1 MKLKLTPQA
10 STSFSRSGWGGEKEL
25 NHPISSLPTRNK
37 PLPPRART
45 SGTSTVFVYLPKN
58 GQVRQLKPPAYHIH
72 LTVFEAD
79 EEASRELWKHQN
91 EWL

>member
-1 MKLKLTPQA
+1 MTLKLTPQT

-37 PLPPRART
+37 PLPPHART
-45 SGTSTVFVYLPKN
+45 SGTSAVFVYLPKN
-58 GQVRQLKPPAYHIH
+58 GQLKPSAYHIY

-79 EEASRELWKHQN
+79 EEASPEPCELWKHQN